1 MLLPRKS
8 TNDDNLVKHNLA
20 VALQEEIIRGNL
32 LPGERIVEGAWG
44 RKYGVAQA
52 SVREAINILIA
63 DGFATKKSGRSA
75 RVTQYS
81 EQDVARIY
89 ELRGALEGLAAR
101 LIVERKANLAPLEHA
116 LGEMAKAG
124 ASGDMRELVETD
136 VRFHLALCELSGNPF
151 LFASLRRVL
160 KPLFAFALMRNIQ
173 THQTPEP
180 WRNDIDYH
188 QRIIDFLRE
197 GDSTLAE
204 NYIRHVMGKFASRAY
219 AIWENKHG
227 SERRAPVRTA

>member
-1 MLLPRKS
+1 MG
-8 TNDDNLVKHNLA
+8 DGNLVKHNLA
-20 VALQEEIIRGNL
+20 VVLQEEIIRGSL
-32 LPGERIVEGAWG
+32 LPGERIVEGTWA

-101 LIVERKANLAPLEHA
+101 LIVERKASLAPLEHA
-116 LGEMAKAG
+116 LEELTQAG
-124 ASGDMRELVETD
+124 ASGDLRKLVETD
-136 VRFHLALCELSGNPF
+136 IHFHLVLCELSGNAF
-151 LFASLRRVL
+151 LFEALRRIL

-173 THQTPEP
+173 THQTPAP
-180 WRNDIDYH
+180 WRNDIEYH

-197 GDSTLAE
+197 GDSALAE
-204 NYIRHVMGKFASRAY
+204 SYIRHAMGKFASRAY
-219 AIWENKHG
+219 AIWENREKPA
-227 SERRAPVRTA
+227 SR